1 MQYNEQKCRGGTY
14 YHTSAPFQFIKGI
27 IFWKQMIKNISIVWL
42 SDAYMHDHHQNIFQ
56 QSQIGHCPAL
66 LIDHNIMVTISAS
79 QRRLFSH
86 QQIIN
91 LFLAKFSNFNK
102 KLLLLVVVWK
112 YCSIL
117 RQKMNLYILLVICPI
132 YIGV

>member
-1 MQYNEQKCRGGTY
+1 MQRRDVLSHFCTFPVYQGNNILKTND
-14 YHTSAPFQFIKGI
+14 
-27 IFWKQMIKNISIVWL
+27 KNISIVGL